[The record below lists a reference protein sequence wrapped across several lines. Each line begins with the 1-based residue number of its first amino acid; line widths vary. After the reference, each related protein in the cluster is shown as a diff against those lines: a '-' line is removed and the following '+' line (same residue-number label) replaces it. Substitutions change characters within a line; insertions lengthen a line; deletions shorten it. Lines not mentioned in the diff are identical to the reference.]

1 MSLRELSL
9 FDRKLPEET
18 LHPVENVVSFGR
30 LGPLEGRLCG
40 QLLHQPLLLGI
51 ELGGDRNIHHDQ
63 YIAASVTV
71 HVGQALAGQPQHLA
85 RRRTRCD
92 LDPRPAIDRRNLDRT
107 AEQSRRNRNIQI
119 MCSSSITT
127 CKSPFTPP

>member
-71 HVGQALAGQPQHLA
+71 HF
-85 RRRTRCD
+85 RRERFSQGR
-92 LDPRPAIDRRNLDRT
+92 ARNL
-107 AEQSRRNRNIQI
+107 
-119 MCSSSITT
+119 
-127 CKSPFTPP
+127 PL

>member
-71 HVGQALAGQPQHLA
+71 HVGQALAGQPQQRAGEVRSEAVEFSLA
-85 RRRTRCD
+85 SP
-92 LDPRPAIDRRNLDRT
+92 LAPRAPLH
-107 AEQSRRNRNIQI
+107 
-119 MCSSSITT
+119 
-127 CKSPFTPP
+127 P

>member
-71 HVGQALAGQPQHLA
+71 HVGQALAGQPQPDSTICPQA
-85 RRRTRCD
+85 K
-92 LDPRPAIDRRNLDRT
+92 PIAIGTEPIAANTGYGNTSCFCRLFKNLL
-107 AEQSRRNRNIQI
+107 
-119 MCSSSITT
+119 
-127 CKSPFTPP
+127 